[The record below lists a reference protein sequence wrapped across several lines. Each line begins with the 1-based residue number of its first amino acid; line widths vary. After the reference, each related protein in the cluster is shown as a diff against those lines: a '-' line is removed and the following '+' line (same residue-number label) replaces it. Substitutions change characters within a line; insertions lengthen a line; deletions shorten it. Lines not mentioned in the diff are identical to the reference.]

1 MTNVVARR
9 TARGGRRAQ
18 EHLGAA
24 LCWLYWRAVSDG
36 LIKEADNPAQK
47 VAKPRRLTTT
57 RRSLRVRRPRRDIR
71 LRRG

>member
-1 MTNVVARR
+1 VARR
-9 TARGGRRAQ
+9 NACGGRSAQ
-18 EHLGAA
+18 EHLVPRCAA
-24 LCWLYWRAVSDG
+24 CTGAVSDG

-47 VAKPRRLTTT
+47 VAKPRRLTIT